1 MRVRGTRA
9 RNIERQPKVSTS
21 TPPPRV
27 AAIMPNVDMAAI
39 NPNALPRSSD
49 GNMLVISAGA
59 DAAIS
64 PLPIACITRSP
75 STNGRV
81 GARPIREHR
90 QRISRQSDDVETTQ
104 AIDVGSAAQSE
115 VEACAAADI
124 QHDYPLNGAEVRA
137 QVGCDVWQGDIDR
150 KVEGAEEHAECCR
163 DQPEP
168 LVRCLD

>member
-9 RNIERQPKVSTS
+9 RNIERQPNVSTS

-27 AAIMPNVDMAAI
+27 AAIMPSVDMAAI

-64 PLPIACITRSP
+64 PLPICLHHPQSKHERKRRRKTYQ
-75 STNGRV
+75 
-81 GARPIREHR
+81 EHR
-90 QRISRQSDDVETTQ
+90 ERISRQSDDVETPQ

-150 KVEGAEEHAECCR
+150 KVE
-163 DQPEP
+163 
-168 LVRCLD
+168 